1 MCNGLSVQRYY
12 NNMRTPKEIIKQSIS
27 NYMYSRLQHITIVM
41 GASILRILKRYYIQS
56 DLLNM
61 LK

>member
-1 MCNGLSVQRYY
+1 
-12 NNMRTPKEIIKQSIS
+12 MRTPKEIIKQSIS